1 MTATPSGLSAIR
13 SAERAARR
21 ERRSW
26 TVSIWSGRALLLV
39 ALLVLWQ
46 TLSGTVIDEA
56 FVSRPT
62 SVAAAWWKLIETGE
76 LPNALRI
83 TLTEF
88 LIGMTAGT
96 IAGVLAAFALT
107 QAGSAYRILEPYVL
121 AVYAIPKVAL
131 APLFVLWFGIDLLP
145 KVVLTGMIAFF
156 LVFMN
161 TVAGV
166 RSVDQQMIGTLR
178 VMGART
184 PALYRLVVL
193 PHAMPFVLT
202 AVRISIPTAMVGAVL
217 GELLGGGGGVGYLI
231 YQASNYLD
239 TAQIFGCIATLA
251 ASVVV
256 LRLLLHPLETRLGR
270 SEVGLE
276 KRGLGI

>member
-1 MTATPSGLSAIR
+1 MMTAEALHAIR
-13 SAERAARR
+13 SAETAVRR

-26 TVSIWSGRALLLV
+26 TISIWSGRALLLIG
-39 ALLVLWQ
+39 LLVLWQ
-46 TLSGTVIDEA
+46 ALSGTVIDET
-56 FVSRPT
+56 FISRPT
-62 SVAAAWWKLIETGE
+62 SIAAAWWKLVESGE

-83 TLTEF
+83 TITEF
-88 LIGMTAGT
+88 LIGMVAGT
-96 IAGVLAAFALT
+96 ITGVVVAFALT
-107 QAGSAYRILEPYVL
+107 QVGWAYRILEPYVL

-145 KVVLTGMIAFF
+145 KVVLTAMIAFF

-166 RSVDQQMIGTLR
+166 RSVDRQMIGTLR

-184 PALYRLVVL
+184 PQLYRLVLL

-202 AVRISIPTAMVGAVL
+202 AIRISIPTAMVGAVL

-239 TAQIFGCIATLA
+239 TAQIFACITTLA
-251 ASVVV
+251 ASVIAF
-256 LRLLLHPLETRLGR
+256 RLLLHPLETRLGR
-270 SEVGLE
+270 SELGVE
-276 KRGLGI
+276 KRGSGI

>member
-1 MTATPSGLSAIR
+1 MITADGLSAMR
-13 SAERAARR
+13 TAESAARR

-26 TVSIWSGRALLLV
+26 TDGVWSGRVLLLV
-39 ALLVLWQ
+39 GLLVLWQ
-46 TLSGTVIDEA
+46 TLSGSVIDDA
-56 FVSRPT
+56 FISRPT
-62 SVAAAWWKLIETGE
+62 SIAAAWWTLVENGE
-76 LPNALRI
+76 LPKALRI
-83 TLTEF
+83 TITEF

-96 IAGVLAAFALT
+96 LAGVLVAFALT
-107 QAGSAYRILEPYVL
+107 QVGWAYRILEPYVL

-184 PALYRLVVL
+184 PALYRLVLL

-239 TAQIFGCIATLA
+239 TAQIFACITTLA
-251 ASVVV
+251 ASVIAF
-256 LRLLLHPLETRLGR
+256 RLLLHPLETRLGR

-276 KRGLGI
+276 KKGLGI